1 MSLSTEAL
9 FTAALGLQT
18 PWRVE
23 RVELS
28 TASKR
33 IDFDVIC
40 TERRLACPHCGAPEQ
55 GIHESIQ
62 RTWRHLDFFQ
72 FEAWLHADVPRVAC
86 SACGKTTQ
94 VPVPWAREGSGF
106 TLLFEALALSLCK
119 ELPVAQAARHLRADA
134 KALWR
139 RIAHYVNEAR
149 AQDDMSGVRHIGIDE
164 TSLRKGH
171 EYVTAVHD
179 LQQKRLLFVTE
190 GRDHQT
196 LQAFAKDLAEHGGQ
210 AQAVSHVSMDMS
222 AAYLKGV
229 QQQLPQA
236 AICYDRFHVAAL
248 ASKAMDEVRSAE
260 FKARPH
266 AVALALGELD
276 RASRRSLSWAMRTHH
291 AGWNQRHMQAMYSL
305 QRTNLQS
312 ARAWR
317 LKVALAQ
324 VYEAA
329 AHSHSEE
336 VARTGLERWIGWAM
350 RARLAPFKRLA
361 LTLRT
366 HGEGVIAGM
375 QQGRS
380 NAFVEAMN
388 GLMQNAKRAA
398 RGFRTSRNF
407 IAIAYL
413 RLSKLKHLPANPF
426 EHAAPRFSGLI
437 THRCG

>member
-9 FTAALGLQT
+9 FTAALGLQA

-23 RVELS
+23 RAELS
-28 TASKR
+28 TAKRR
-33 IDFDVIC
+33 IDFDVVC
-40 TERRLACPHCGAPEQ
+40 TERRMSCPHCGMADQ
-55 GIHESIQ
+55 GIHERVRRS
-62 RTWRHLDFFQ
+62 WRHLDFFE
-72 FEAWLHADVPRVAC
+72 FEAWLHADIPRVAC
-86 SACGKTTQ
+86 SGCGKTSQ

-139 RIAHYVNEAR
+139 RIEHYIKEAR
-149 AQDDMSGVRHIGIDE
+149 AKDDMSGVRHIGIDE

-196 LQAFAKDLAEHGGQ
+196 VDAFAKDLAEHGGS
-210 AQAVSHVSMDMS
+210 AQAISHVSMDMS

-248 ASKAMDEVRSAE
+248 AGKAMDEVRSAE
-260 FKARPH
+260 FKSRPT
-266 AVALALGELD
+266 AVAQALGELSP
-276 RASRRSLSWAMRTHH
+276 ASRRSLSWAMRTHH
-291 AGWNQRHMQAMYSL
+291 AAWNDRHMQAMYTL

-329 AHSHSEE
+329 AHSHSPE
-336 VARTGLERWIGWAM
+336 VAHEGLKRWIDWAT
-350 RARLAPFKRLA
+350 RSRLEPFKRLA
-361 LTLRT
+361 RTLKT
-366 HGEGVIAGM
+366 HFEGVISGM

-398 RGFRTSRNF
+398 RGFRTSKNF

-413 RLSKLKHLPANPF
+413 RLSKLKHLPASPF
-426 EHAAPRFSGLI
+426 APAQPRFAGLT
-437 THRCG
+437 THWC

>member
-9 FTAALGLQT
+9 FTAALGLQA

-23 RVELS
+23 RAELS
-28 TASKR
+28 TANKR
-33 IDFDVIC
+33 IDFDVVC
-40 TERRLACPHCGAPEQ
+40 TEQRMTCPHCGVMDQ
-55 GIHESIQ
+55 GIHE
-62 RTWRHLDFFQ
+62 RVRRCWRHLDFFQ
-72 FEAWLHADVPRVAC
+72 FEAWLHADIPRVAC
-86 SACGKTTQ
+86 SACGKTSQ

-139 RIAHYVNEAR
+139 RIEHYVKAAR
-149 AQDDMSGVRHIGIDE
+149 DKDDMSGVRHIGIDE

-196 LQAFAKDLAEHGGQ
+196 LDAFAKDLTEHGGN
-210 AQAVSHVSMDMS
+210 AQAISHVSMDMS

-229 QQQLPQA
+229 QQQIPQA

-248 ASKAMDEVRSAE
+248 AGKAMDEVRSAE
-260 FKARPH
+260 FKTRAS
-266 AVALALGELD
+266 AVAQALGELD
-276 RASRRSLSWAMRTHH
+276 RVSRRSLSWAMRTHH
-291 AGWNQRHMQAMYSL
+291 TAWSQRHMQAMYSL

-317 LKVALAQ
+317 MKVALAQ

-329 AHSHSEE
+329 AHSHSQE
-336 VARTGLERWIGWAM
+336 VARAGLQRWIGWAM
-350 RARLAPFKRLA
+350 RARLEPFKRLA
-361 LTLRT
+361 RTLKT
-366 HGEGVIAGM
+366 HFEGVIAGM
-375 QQGRS
+375 HQGRS

-398 RGFRTSRNF
+398 RGFRTSKNF

-413 RLSKLKHLPANPF
+413 RLSKLQHLPLNPF
-426 EHAAPRFSGLI
+426 EHAAPRLAGL
-437 THRCG
+437 TTYRC